1 MKKLLALLL
10 VLGLALAQSLVVEV
24 RGSLEEVEAKT
35 LQALKSVGLEAD
47 RVLNLGE
54 QVRQVTGPGFP
65 DYRLVV
71 LKPEKGSVEAVS
83 KNPMAAIVLPP
94 PPPPPTVFITG
105 EGKKYLV
112 GTFDGRLL
120 FGILQVYGGEV
131 ERLVWRLEA
140 ALGRLGVVKRL
151 HPAMMPDPS
160 SGLMPALLYRVPSA
174 KAEDVVLMVETELT
188 SLGMN
193 LLPNVQ
199 VGPVTVIMPCKSEWA
214 RIMFLTQPAG
224 GFAAPCRFFALQMG
238 PDVLVGAIEPMLM
251 TIMPGVMG
259 SPAVP
264 MLQEARQVMTGIL
277 EAVGGVP
284 YRPGQ

>member
-1 MKKLLALLL
+1 MKKLLALL
-10 VLGLALAQSLVVEV
+10 VVAGLALAQSLVVEV
-24 RGSLEEVEAKT
+24 RGSLEAVEGKT
-35 LQALKSVGLEAD
+35 LAALKAVGLEPD

-65 DYRLVV
+65 DYRLIV
-71 LKPEKGSVEAVS
+71 LKPEKGSLEAVS

-94 PPPPPTVFITG
+94 TVFITG
-105 EGKKYLV
+105 EGDRYTV

-120 FGILQVYGGEV
+120 FGMLGVYGGEV
-131 ERLVWRLEA
+131 ERLTWRLEA

-151 HPAMMPDPS
+151 PPAMMPDPS
-160 SGLMPALLYRVPSA
+160 SGMMPALLYRVPNA
-174 KAEDVVLMVETELT
+174 TAEDVVLQVEAELAANG
-188 SLGMN
+188 LN
-193 LLPNVQ
+193 LLPNVK

-224 GFAAPCRFFALQMG
+224 GFAAPCRFFAMQMG
-238 PDVLVGAIEPMLM
+238 KDALVGAIEPMLM

-259 SPAVP
+259 SPAVA
-264 MLQEARQVMTGIL
+264 MLQEARQVMASIL
-277 EAVGGVP
+277 ETVGGVP

>member
-1 MKKLLALLL
+1 MRKLLALVAL
-10 VLGLALAQSLVVEV
+10 LGLGLAQSLVVEV

-35 LQALKSVGLEAD
+35 LAALKGVGLEPD

-65 DYRLVV
+65 EYRLVV
-71 LKPEKGSVEAVS
+71 LKPDKGSVEAVS

-94 PPPPPTVFITG
+94 TVFIAG
-105 EGKKYLV
+105 QGNKFMV

-120 FGILQVYGGEV
+120 FSMLQAYGGEV
-131 ERLVWRLEA
+131 ERLTWRLEA
-140 ALGRLGVVKRL
+140 ALGRLGIVKRL
-151 HPAMMPDPS
+151 PPAMMPDPS
-160 SGLMPALLYRVPSA
+160 SGMMPALMYRVPGA
-174 KAEDVVLMVETELT
+174 KVEDVVLMVETELT
-188 SLGMN
+188 SQGLN
-193 LLPNVQ
+193 LLPNVK

-224 GFAAPCRFFALQMG
+224 GFAAPCRFFAMQMG
-238 PDVLVGAIEPMLM
+238 QDVLVGAIEPMLM

-259 SPAVP
+259 TPAVP
-264 MLQEARQVMTGIL
+264 MLQEARQVMTEIL
-277 EAVGGVP
+277 EATGGTP

>member
-1 MKKLLALLL
+1 MKRLVAVLM

-24 RGSLEEVEAKT
+24 QGALEEVEAKT
-35 LQALKSVGLEAD
+35 LKALEAAGLQAD

-71 LKPEKGSVEAVS
+71 LKPEAGSVEAVS

-94 PPPPPTVFITG
+94 TVFITG
-105 EGKKYLV
+105 EGKRYTV

-120 FGILQVYGGEV
+120 FSMLGVYGGEV

-140 ALGRLGVVKRL
+140 ALGRLGPVKRVA
-151 HPAMMPDPS
+151 PALMPDPS

-174 KAEDVVLMVETELT
+174 KVEDVVLLVETELT
-188 SLGMN
+188 SNGLN
-193 LLPNVQ
+193 LLPNVK

-224 GFAAPCRFFALQMG
+224 GFAAPCRFFAMQMG
-238 PDVLVGAIEPMLM
+238 QDVLVGAIEPMLM

-259 SPAVP
+259 SPAVA
-264 MLQEARQVMTGIL
+264 MLQEAKRVMTEIL
-277 EAVGGVP
+277 EATGGKP

>member
-1 MKKLLALLL
+1 MKKLWALLA
-10 VLGLALAQSLVVEV
+10 VSGLALAQSLVVEV
-24 RGSLEEVEAKT
+24 RGSLEEVEART
-35 LQALKSVGLEAD
+35 LQALRSAGLEPD

-65 DYRLVV
+65 EYRLVV
-71 LKPEKGSVEAVS
+71 LKPGGGSLEAAS
-83 KNPMAAIVLPP
+83 KNPMTAIIL
-94 PPPPPTVFITG
+94 PPTVFITG
-105 EGKKYLV
+105 EGERHLV
-112 GTFDGRLL
+112 GTLDGRFL
-120 FGILQVYGGEV
+120 FGLMGVYGGKVRE
-131 ERLVWRLEA
+131 LTWRLEA
-140 ALGRLGVVKRL
+140 ALGQLGVVRRL
-151 HPAMMPDPS
+151 SPPMMPDPS

-174 KAEDVVLMVETELT
+174 QVEDVVLMVETELT

-214 RIMFLTQPAG
+214 RIMFLAQPAG
-224 GFAAPCRFFALQMG
+224 GFAAPCRFFAMQMG
-238 PDVLVGAIEPMLM
+238 SDVLVGAIEPMLM

-259 SPAVP
+259 TPAVP
-264 MLQEARQVMTGIL
+264 MLQEARQVMGAVL

>member
-1 MKKLLALLL
+1 MKKLVALL
-10 VLGLALAQSLVVEV
+10 VVAGLSLAQSLVVEV
-24 RGSLEEVEAKT
+24 RGSLEAVEGKT
-35 LQALKSVGLEAD
+35 LAALKAVGLEPD

-65 DYRLVV
+65 DYRLIV
-71 LKPEKGSVEAVS
+71 LKPEKGGLEAVA

-94 PPPPPTVFITG
+94 TVFITG
-105 EGKKYLV
+105 EGERYTV

-120 FGILQVYGGEV
+120 FGMLGVYGGEV
-131 ERLVWRLEA
+131 ERLTWRLEA

-151 HPAMMPDPS
+151 PPAMMPDPS
-160 SGLMPALLYRVPSA
+160 SGMMPALLYRVPNA
-174 KAEDVVLMVETELT
+174 AAEDVVLQVEAELAANG
-188 SLGMN
+188 LN
-193 LLPNVQ
+193 LLPNVK

-224 GFAAPCRFFALQMG
+224 GFAAPCRFFAMQMG
-238 PDVLVGAIEPMLM
+238 KDALVGAIEPMLM

-259 SPAVP
+259 SPAVA
-264 MLQEARQVMTGIL
+264 MLQEARQVMASIL
-277 EAVGGVP
+277 ETVGGVP

>member
-1 MKKLLALLL
+1 MKKVLAL
-10 VLGLALAQSLVVEV
+10 VVALGLSLAQSLVVQV
-24 RGSLEEVEAKT
+24 PGRLEAVEARV
-35 LQALKSVGLEAD
+35 LEALKGVGLEPD

-71 LKPEKGSVEAVS
+71 LKPDRGSQEAVS

-94 PPPPPTVFITG
+94 TVFITG
-105 EGKKYLV
+105 EGEKYLV
-112 GTFDGRLL
+112 GAFDGRLL
-120 FGILQVYGGEV
+120 FGMLGVYGGEV

-140 ALGRLGVVKRL
+140 ALGRLGPVRKVA
-151 HPAMMPDPS
+151 PAMMPDPS
-160 SGLMPALLYRVPSA
+160 SGMMPALLYRVRGA
-174 KAEDVVLMVETELT
+174 KVEDVVLMVETELT
-188 SLGMN
+188 SAGLN
-193 LLPNVQ
+193 LLPNVK

-224 GFAAPCRFFALQMG
+224 GFAAPCRFFAMQMG

-259 SPAVP
+259 SPAVT

-277 EAVGGVP
+277 EAVGGEP

>member
-1 MKKLLALLL
+1 MKKVWAL
-10 VLGLALAQSLVVEV
+10 VVALGLSLAQSLVVQV
-24 RGSLEEVEAKT
+24 QGSLESVEARV
-35 LQALKSVGLEAD
+35 LEALKGVGLEPD

-71 LKPEKGSVEAVS
+71 LKPEKGSLEAVS

-94 PPPPPTVFITG
+94 TVFITG
-105 EGKKYLV
+105 EGDKYLV

-120 FGILQVYGGEV
+120 FSMLGVYGGQV
-131 ERLVWRLEA
+131 ERLTWRLEG
-140 ALGRLGVVKRL
+140 ALGRLGLVRKVS
-151 HPAMMPDPS
+151 PAMMPDPG
-160 SGLMPALLYRVPSA
+160 SGMMPALLYRVREA
-174 KAEDVVLMVETELT
+174 KVEDVVLMVETELT
-188 SLGMN
+188 SAGLN
-193 LLPNVQ
+193 LLPNVK

-224 GFAAPCRFFALQMG
+224 GFAAPCRFFAMQMG

-259 SPAVP
+259 SPAVT

-277 EAVGGVP
+277 EAVGGEP

>member
-1 MKKLLALLL
+1 
-10 VLGLALAQSLVVEV
+10 
-24 RGSLEEVEAKT
+24 
-35 LQALKSVGLEAD
+35 VGLEAD

-94 PPPPPTVFITG
+94 TVFITG

-120 FGILQVYGGEV
+120 FGMLQVYGGEV

-151 HPAMMPDPS
+151 PPAMMPDPS

-174 KAEDVVLMVETELT
+174 KVEDVVLMVETELT
-188 SLGMN
+188 SNGLN
-193 LLPNVQ
+193 LLPNVK

-224 GFAAPCRFFALQMG
+224 GFAAPCRFFAMQMG
-238 PDVLVGAIEPMLM
+238 TDVLVGAIEPMLM

-259 SPAVP
+259 TPAVP
-264 MLQEARQVMTGIL
+264 MLQEARQVMGAVL

>member
-1 MKKLLALLL
+1 MKKVLAL
-10 VLGLALAQSLVVEV
+10 VVALGLSLAQSLVVQV
-24 RGSLEEVEAKT
+24 QGSLESVEARV
-35 LQALKSVGLEAD
+35 LEALKGVGLEPD

-54 QVRQVTGPGFP
+54 QVRQATGPGFP

-71 LKPEKGSVEAVS
+71 LKPEQGSLEAVS

-94 PPPPPTVFITG
+94 TVYITG
-105 EGKKYLV
+105 EGDKYLV

-120 FGILQVYGGEV
+120 FSMLGVYGGQV
-131 ERLVWRLEA
+131 ERLTWRLEA
-140 ALGRLGVVKRL
+140 ALGRLGLVRKVS
-151 HPAMMPDPS
+151 PAMMPDPG
-160 SGLMPALLYRVPSA
+160 SGMMPALLYRVRGA
-174 KAEDVVLMVETELT
+174 KVEDVVLMVETELT
-188 SLGMN
+188 SAGLN
-193 LLPNVQ
+193 LLPNVK

-224 GFAAPCRFFALQMG
+224 GFAAPCRFFAMQMG

-259 SPAVP
+259 SPAVT

-277 EAVGGVP
+277 EAVGGEP

>member
-1 MKKLLALLL
+1 MKRLVAVLM

-24 RGSLEEVEAKT
+24 QGSLEEVEAKT
-35 LQALKSVGLEAD
+35 LKALEAAGLQAD

-71 LKPEKGSVEAVS
+71 LKPEAGSVEAVS

-94 PPPPPTVFITG
+94 TVFITG
-105 EGKKYLV
+105 EGKRYMV

-120 FGILQVYGGEV
+120 FSMLGVYGGEV

-140 ALGRLGVVKRL
+140 ALGRLGPVKRIA
-151 HPAMMPDPS
+151 PALMPDPS
-160 SGLMPALLYRVPSA
+160 SGMMPALLYRVPSA
-174 KAEDVVLMVETELT
+174 KVEDVVLLVETELT
-188 SLGMN
+188 SNGLN
-193 LLPNVQ
+193 LLPNVK

-214 RIMFLTQPAG
+214 RVMFLTQPAG
-224 GFAAPCRFFALQMG
+224 GFAAPCRFFAMPMG
-238 PDVLVGAIEPMLM
+238 QDVLVGAIEPMLM

-259 SPAVP
+259 SPAVA
-264 MLQEARQVMTGIL
+264 MLQEAKRVMTGIL
-277 EAVGGVP
+277 EATGGTP